1 MPLTDLL
8 SSPVTVF
15 IISLVFAAI
24 VYAIGGAISP
34 HPEKTEG
41 KLSPYACGENFPGE
55 QVPVSVHVFDYAAL
69 FMVFDVIAMVLVFSM
84 GISIFA
90 EPVVMFLSI
99 IYVALVLVALLVL
112 VRRR

>member
-1 MPLTDLL
+1 MPLTEFL

-15 IISLVFAAI
+15 VISLIIAAV
-24 VYAIGGAISP
+24 VYAIGGVISP

-41 KLSPYACGENFPGE
+41 KLAPYACGERFPAE
-55 QVPVSVHVFDYAAL
+55 KVPVSIHVFDYAAL
-69 FMVFDVIAMVLVFSM
+69 FLVFDIIAMVLVFSM
-84 GISIFA
+84 GVSIFA

-99 IYVALVLVALLVL
+99 IYGALVLVALLVL

>member
-8 SSPVTVF
+8 LSPVTVF
-15 IISLVFAAI
+15 IVSLVFAGI

-34 HPEKTEG
+34 HPEKTRG
-41 KLSPYACGENFPGE
+41 KLAPYACGEDFPGE
-55 QVPVSVHVFDYAAL
+55 RVPVSVHVFDYAAL

-90 EPVVMFLSI
+90 EPVVMFISI
-99 IYVALVLVALLVL
+99 VYVVLVLVALLVL